1 MKLEHVAIK
10 VNSSDEIINFYQ
22 NMLGM
27 EQVRNFVLDKSLSA
41 KIFGVNENLTV
52 YLMQRDDL
60 VLEIFILKQNQQ
72 QLINHLCISIDNRE
86 EVIKKIHERDF
97 ETIII
102 EREQSDLVFI
112 KDKSGNIFEIKER

>member
-27 EQVRNFVLDKSLSA
+27 EQVRNFVLDKSLST

-86 EVIKKIHERDF
+86 EIIKKIHERDF